1 MKKQLQSEEAKKI
14 ALSSL
19 AYEHPINL
27 EDIDLTKDVY
37 DDKQVAEIFR
47 ISSRTLVNHRKKG
60 LISYFKMGSKTL
72 YLKKILMLDILK
84 IYND

>member
-1 MKKQLQSEEAKKI
+1 MKKRLQSEDAKKI

-27 EDIDLTKDVY
+27 SDIDLTKDVY
-37 DDKQVAEIFR
+37 TDKQVEKIFG
-47 ISSRTLVNHRKKG
+47 ISYRTLCNHRKKG

-72 YLKKILMLDILK
+72 YLKPVLMMDILK